1 MIDYATSSFSVKLS
15 HHQII
20 WRRILYLKMLETE
33 ILGKLKQMPEL
44 HLLYGLWNSV
54 QIYVLL

>member
-1 MIDYATSSFSVKLS
+1 MTNYATSSFAVKLS

-20 WRRILYLKMLETE
+20 WRQILYLKMLETE
-33 ILGKLKQMPEL
+33 ILEKLKQMQEL

-54 QIYVLL
+54 QIYVS